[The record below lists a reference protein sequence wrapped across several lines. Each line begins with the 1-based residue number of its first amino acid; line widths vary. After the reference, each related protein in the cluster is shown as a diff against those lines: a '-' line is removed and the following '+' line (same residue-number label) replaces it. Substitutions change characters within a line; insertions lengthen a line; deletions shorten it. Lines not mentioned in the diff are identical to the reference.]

1 MTLSIQ
7 TYRTAFKTVLTNIF
21 DSTVVV
27 DNDFSTDT
35 VTKGVAFNI
44 AQINQERLISG
55 GFGIESIIFDC
66 FAVGKT
72 RAVCDELSNALINA
86 LQLLHN
92 NSGFQRFYITDF
104 SDLEFNPYEDTLYSN
119 RIQVKAYINREP
131 ANGN

>member
-1 MTLSIQ
+1 MNKPIP
-7 TYRTAFKTVLTNIF
+7 
-21 DSTVVV
+21 DE
-27 DNDFSTDT
+27 
-35 VTKGVAFNI
+35 I
-44 AQINQERLISG
+44 ANFRSA
-55 GFGIESIIFDC
+55 GIESIIFDC

-72 RAVCDELSNALINA
+72 RAVCDELSDALINA

-104 SDLEFNPYEDTLYSN
+104 SDIEFNPYEDTLYSN